1 MGRMT
6 EKDASGRWQVKGIPW
21 EKLQAGQVITEEASQ
36 ILYGC
41 LWRLKDYEDS
51 GLNPEQVT
59 NLQYGAENMA
69 AQVCD
74 SLCRYREESTVQEEL
89 DEVCRGCPVNAV
101 MGRIF
106 GMRMRR
112 RMYGEETRRDNN

>member
-1 MGRMT
+1 MGRIT

-21 EKLQAGQVITEEASQ
+21 EKLQEGQVLTEEASQ

-41 LWRLKDYEDS
+41 LCKLKDYEDS
-51 GLNPEQVT
+51 GLNPEQVS

-74 SLCRYREESTVQEEL
+74 SLCRYRNESTVQEEL
-89 DEVCRGCPVNAV
+89 YEVCRGCLVNAI
-101 MGRIF
+101 MWRIF

-112 RMYGEETRRDNN
+112 RMYGKETKRDNN

>member
-21 EKLQAGQVITEEASQ
+21 EKLQAGETLTKETSQ

-41 LWRLKDYEDS
+41 FCKLKDYEDS

-74 SLCRYREESTVQEEL
+74 SLCCYRKEPTVQEEL
-89 DEVCRGCPVNAV
+89 DEVCRGCPVNAI

-106 GMRMRR
+106 DMRMR
-112 RMYGEETRRDNN
+112 G